1 MVITPNSKVK
11 LIKNPLK
18 LDSNNEMMFANAT
31 AQYNY
36 FTSLPKL
43 EFDSLTYVRK
53 DDILRIPTDETG
65 VGTTY
70 EKLLQYN
77 FCMYQNTHFA
87 NKWFYA
93 FIDDVKWIN
102 PSLTE
107 VHLKTA
113 YYQTWQFDLVYMD
126 SFIER
131 EHVNDDTIGKH
142 TIPEGLETG
151 EYICSGFD
159 YYDGFDT
166 LYYMIQA
173 TEDYASTI
181 SGPTNFG
188 GVYMAGEAYWADN
201 ITHFTDILDLF
212 KNAGKSEAIYNAYM
226 IPYKLIQG
234 GIPSSPTSYRWGGI
248 TAPVDDYKLIDKVST
263 IDTYIPKNNKLLTFP
278 YCYLMVSNNNGSSN
292 IYHYE
297 RFYSQEYPNRC
308 DFEIKGV
315 PTVGGS
321 VKLIPLDYDNGYDEE
336 CGLIGGKFP
345 TLNWSED
352 SYTNW
357 LTQNAVNLGVGVVS
371 AGLQI
376 VGGLVTGN
384 PTGIAT
390 GGLAIASQMGQVYE
404 HSLVQHTAKGN
415 TNGGDINVCS
425 SCNGFWF
432 YKMNIKKEYAT
443 AIDGYFNMFG
453 YKVNRLGTPHLHAR
467 TYYDYIKTTDVN
479 IEGDVPEMDL
489 EEIRKMFNNGI
500 RFWHDTSKY
509 LDFSVTN
516 SIIT

>member
-1 MVITPNSKVK
+1 MVIVPNSKVK

-18 LDSNNEMMFANAT
+18 LDSNNEMMFPTAT

-36 FTSLPKL
+36 FTSLTKL
-43 EFDSLTYVRK
+43 EFDNLTYVRK
-53 DDILRIPTDETG
+53 DDVLRIPTDETG
-65 VGTTY
+65 VGVTY

-77 FCMYQNTHFA
+77 FCMYQNTHFGS
-87 NKWFYA
+87 KWFYA
-93 FIDDVKWIN
+93 FIDDIKWIN

-113 YYQTWQFDLVYMD
+113 YYQTWQFDLVFAD

-142 TIPEGLETG
+142 TIPEGVETG

-159 YYDGFDT
+159 YYNGFDT

-173 TEDYASTI
+173 SEDYGTSTTT
-181 SGPTNFG
+181 GTNYG
-188 GVYMAGEAYWADN
+188 GVFAAGNAYWAD
-201 ITHFTDILDLF
+201 TFVHFLDILGLF
-212 KNAGKSEAIYNAYM
+212 ESAGKSEAIYNAYM
-226 IPYKLIQG
+226 IPKNFIAN
-234 GIPSSPTSYRWGGI
+234 IPENPTSYRWSGQN
-248 TAPVDDYKLIDKVST
+248 APVSEYKTINKISS
-263 IDTYIPKNNKLLTFP
+263 IDTYTPKNNKLLTFP

-297 RFYSQEYPNRC
+297 RFYSQEYPNHC

-315 PTVGGS
+315 PVVGGS
-321 VKLIPLDYDNGYDEE
+321 FKLIPMDYDNGYDEE
-336 CGLIGGKFP
+336 CGLIAGKFP

-376 VGGLVTGN
+376 VGGLATGN
-384 PTGIAT
+384 PTGIVS

-404 HSLVQHTAKGN
+404 HSLVQHSAKGN

-425 SCNGFWF
+425 GANGFWF
-432 YKMNIKKEYAT
+432 YKMNIKKEYAQ

-453 YKVNRLGTPHLHAR
+453 YKVNRVGTPHLHVR
-467 TYYDYIKTTDVN
+467 TYYDYIKTIDVN
-479 IEGDVPEMDL
+479 IEGNVPETDL

-500 RFWHDTSKY
+500 RFWHNTSYY
-509 LDFSVTN
+509 LNFSVNNT
-516 SIIT
+516 IIS